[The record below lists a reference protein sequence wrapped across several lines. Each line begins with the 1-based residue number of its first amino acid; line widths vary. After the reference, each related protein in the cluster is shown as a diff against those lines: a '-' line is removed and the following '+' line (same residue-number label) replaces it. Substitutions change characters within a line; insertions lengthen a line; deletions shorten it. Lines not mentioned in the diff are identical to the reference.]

1 VLDQMHARVR
11 SRALTLTLTLLLGL
25 AGLLTLGTVARAAG
39 SPDLSATID
48 SPTVLH
54 GETVP
59 FRFTVTNPSGGP
71 YGYNLS
77 YRVVLP
83 PGVTYAGSVQ
93 PAPTEVAGPGRDETT
108 LVFRNVSDLSPN
120 ATAELAFDVT
130 YDTSRYDVGDRFAI
144 GAEAFVNSDPRHV
157 PRFDAAGLPD
167 GPRADS
173 YTGWS
178 GALTGV
184 TTINAIEVEKDEP
197 SWEGEILRGVHDHQT
212 VYTVTVR
219 NNGIRATNG
228 VDLVD
233 YLPAGLEFLGCG
245 GPNAD
250 HTTEAPTNPGSPL
263 EYPTARAIVVDPLA
277 DCTPPSA
284 VETVD
289 VDPDGA
295 GPLPR
300 AVYTKVTWSVG
311 TLAARGE
318 RRFLYR
324 AAIPIRENTMAWTGA
339 TPATTGAQ
347 AANLDNNSGPETR
360 DEQQLTNYAT
370 AGGSYDG
377 RVAVSDDFHLTRTAE
392 DWVVHKEGSTDELQ
406 QGGLTTWTL
415 TFETSEYRSVRD
427 ATVTDTV
434 PNGLCPIGAANY
446 TRNPTRDDLDECD
459 PIGGELPTAPYKS
472 VTENADGT
480 FTVTWDPSVFPELAQ
495 TDVSDRFTVR
505 FPTRARTHWQS
516 NYAATSPILTRD
528 TVVNRVTTEATAVV
542 RCLPTGTP
550 DCTTPGTE
558 IVHDGGYGT
567 GTTLPDASEDG
578 QVAARPSIEKRV
590 AQSGTDCIAA
600 TYVTTIPV
608 YHPGDRVCWKLRV
621 DFPFGV
627 DTSPQ
632 AIRDFLPPGATYE
645 SSSDRELNA
654 PEGANNVTS
663 TFDGSGAAGGVLAWT
678 VDGGTV
684 PRGSRIFERVFST
697 IVEPAGPNAVDG
709 EVLGNL
715 MKFSSTNTAEVSEP
729 LRDARDVRLE
739 TPVVRLVKGV
749 ASVDRPGVGT
759 VAGPFGPNV
768 DHRVVRALDRVTYRV
783 DVTNDGGQD
792 AVDVEVWDVL
802 PRGDYDCAVPGISA
816 ISHLGACVDGG
827 LALDRVVWT
836 LPELRAGET
845 TTLTYTAVVPGNVGP
860 AHQLDNRAGVRGYAG
875 MTNLGTRYPYVPA
888 NNVDPSLT
896 TTNAPAAD
904 DRSDVYTN
912 DATVAKS
919 VTTTV
924 TEGGNTTAQATIG
937 EQVDYTVTVT
947 VPAGTAL
954 GGSAVLT
961 DVLDSAAR
969 QSYVANSARA
979 TLNGA
984 ALPAG
989 FTLDDSGAAPTIT
1002 FPAGFGVFPTDPDAV
1017 LVLRFST
1024 LVTDVAANDRNATDL
1039 TNVARLAWTDPDDG
1053 ARTRSSATVRT
1064 QLVEPLLSQAK
1075 TDDRNPNRV
1084 IPGQVVTYTLTTT
1097 NSSAARVS
1105 TAHSVVVTDTVPE
1118 GLTPIGA
1125 APGNAALAD
1134 GATVPGTTAVWNR
1147 AARTITD
1154 TVTSLAPGARHELTY
1169 RVAVDDPA
1177 VGGSELTNT
1186 VLART
1191 QSLPD
1196 AQSGRRTTGAGY
1208 SATASDTIRIQGA
1221 TVTKDASPTRA
1232 TVGEHVFYELRVTIP
1247 ANVSLYDVTVIDVLP
1262 DTIAFDGG
1270 STAQCISGCP
1280 LVNPVLPYNP
1290 VTRADGTTTLAWDF
1304 GDLVA
1309 PLATPQVVQLAYSGH
1324 VKASDHTGADVVAG
1338 DTAVNVATVGSNRSD
1353 RETFDWTRI
1362 PSSFEDDS
1370 PDARAT
1376 VMVVEPRL
1384 SIGKQVK
1391 VAAGSFTD
1399 GPATAHSDDTLTYQ
1413 VVVRNSG
1420 DAPAYD
1426 VTVTDRP
1433 DAELTDVTM
1442 GTLPSGVTETKR
1454 WSSADRSIGW
1464 QIAGPIAPSDS
1475 VTITYTARFVSASL
1489 LSDGQSADNT
1499 AAIPSY
1505 FGVSRSERTDPSNSG
1520 VTYRDYDDG
1529 GDDSTSVVL
1538 DFPTLTLTKTTG
1550 LGAGPTYPETGRAE
1564 VGQAYP
1570 WRVTVRNTSTTAAAR
1585 DVEVTDTLPANWSYA
1600 AGSATLSPGG
1610 AVEPT
1615 VTRAAGG
1622 DRLAWTVA
1630 SLAPGA
1636 SVTVAYNA
1644 TPSTDAADTPG
1655 LGAQAHVNS
1664 AQVTSA
1670 RDAAGNSGNADGP
1683 YGTPADDAT
1692 ATLELPELTISKTP
1706 DNGAAVAGTASSFT
1720 IVVRNEGSVPARN
1733 LVVSDLLPAGLS
1745 YDRDGAPATAS
1756 PSTGFSERSVTDGPG
1771 RDETTIVWGIT
1782 QLNAGAAVTIT
1793 LPVTVDASVPQDTDL
1808 VNTASVRSDER
1819 PDPIDDDGSL
1829 HVDAE
1834 ADLSIVKSGDAT
1846 YVPGEGYTWR
1856 LRVQNHGPSDAQS
1869 VSVEDPLPA
1878 GTRFVSADTPCADVA
1893 GTVTCALGTVPPGY
1907 DRTFEL
1913 RVDVDADATGRLDN
1927 TAEVSSPTDRNSNND
1942 RSTHGPTADP
1952 LADVT
1957 VEKTATPSAIAR
1969 GGQSVFA
1976 LTVRNAGPSVAR
1988 DVELEDVLPAGLTFV
2003 SVDDARCSEA
2013 AGTVGCAFGDLAV
2026 DAPVTVNVTVTGTL
2040 EGAWRNEATVTTT
2053 TPQPPG
2059 GGLPDRDDAT
2069 VNVGPVAELAIV
2081 KSGPATVAAGGQ
2093 LTWQLEVTNNGPDP
2107 ATGVTVT
2114 DTLPAGT
2121 QFVSASSG
2129 CTEAGGTVTCAVGGL
2144 AVGERATL
2152 ELTATVPTAL
2162 ASTTIVN
2169 SAVVRGDQID
2179 EEPSNDRDEAVT
2191 EVGPSTDLA
2200 VVKQGPAVAAAG
2212 GSAAW
2217 TLVVTN
2223 SGPSTATGVTVV
2235 DALPEGVA
2243 FQSAAPT
2250 QGTCTAAGQQVTCAL
2265 GALAPGASA
2274 QVQVVGAVSASLEG
2288 ATVVNVAAVTGA
2300 EPDPNPGNDRSEL
2313 PTSVGPP
2320 EAGNYDLAIVKALA
2334 DDARPT
2340 LGGTFGYTLDVTNSG
2355 PAKGEAVTVT
2365 DTVPSQLKVRSAK
2378 VAGGSCTVRGQRVS
2392 CALGTLAAGESRT
2405 VALRVTALAAGTVR
2419 NTATVAARV
2428 ADRDPS
2434 NDRSTAVVKVTAPR
2448 AALKLVKRALGRQPV
2463 ARGKVVRFR
2472 VTVANTSA
2480 HAAADV
2486 VVCDRLPEGLSL
2498 VKAGGGRLRRGELC
2512 WTVGLLGPRA
2522 SRSFTLS
2529 ARVLS
2534 DARGP
2539 RIANVATATSSN
2551 AKRRTARA
2559 AVRLAGGGVLPAS
2572 ARGGGVTG

>member
-1 VLDQMHARVR
+1 MHARLR
-11 SRALTLTLTLLLGL
+11 SRALTLTLTFLLGL
-25 AGLLTLGTVARAAG
+25 AGLLAVGSAARAAG
-39 SPDLSATID
+39 TPDLSATVD

-59 FRFTVTNPSGGP
+59 FRFTVTNPSGGA

-93 PAPTEVAGPGRDETT
+93 PAPRQIAGPGTGETT

-120 ATAELAFDVT
+120 ATAQLAFDLT
-130 YDTSRYDVGDRFAI
+130 YDPAVYDVGDRFQVS
-144 GAEAFVNSDPRHV
+144 AEAFVNSDPRNV
-157 PRFDAAGLPD
+157 PRFDGAGLPD

-173 YTGWS
+173 YTGWT
-178 GALTGV
+178 GALRGT

-219 NNGIRATNG
+219 NNDIRATSG

-245 GPNAD
+245 GPGAD
-250 HTTEAPTNPGSPL
+250 HTTNAPTNLGSPL
-263 EYPTARAIVVDPLA
+263 EYPEAPAIVVDTLA
-277 DCTPPSA
+277 DCTPPAA

-300 AVYTKVTWSVG
+300 AVYTKVTWNVG
-311 TLAARGE
+311 TLAARGA

-324 AAIPIRENTMAWTGA
+324 AAIPIRENTMTWTGA

-347 AANLDNNSGPETR
+347 AANLDNNSGRETR
-360 DEQQLTNYAT
+360 DEQELTNYAT

-392 DWVVHKEGSTDELQ
+392 DWAIHKEASTDELE

-427 ATVTDTV
+427 ATVTDIV
-434 PNGLCPIGAANY
+434 PNGLCPIGPVNY
-446 TRNPTRDDLDECD
+446 TRDPTSEDHDECD
-459 PIGGELPTAPYKS
+459 PVAGELPSAPYKD
-472 VTENADGT
+472 VTENPDGT
-480 FTVTWDPSVFPELAQ
+480 FTVTWDASVFAELAQ
-495 TDVSDRFTVR
+495 TDVSDRFTLR
-505 FPTRARTHWQS
+505 YPTRARTHWQS
-516 NYAATSPILTRD
+516 DYESTTPILTRD
-528 TVVNRVTTEATAVV
+528 EVVNRVTTEGTAVV
-542 RCLPTGTP
+542 RCDTTP

-578 QVAARPSIEKRV
+578 QVAARPTIEKRV
-590 AQSGTDCIAA
+590 AESGTNCLTAA
-600 TYVTTIPV
+600 YVTTVPT
-608 YHPGDRVCWKLRV
+608 YHPGDRVCWKLNV
-621 DFPFGV
+621 TFPFGV

-645 SSSDRELNA
+645 SNTDRPLNA
-654 PEGANNVTS
+654 PDGANNVTS

-684 PRGSRIFERVFST
+684 PRGNRVFERVFST
-697 IVEPAGPNAVDG
+697 IVEPAGANAVNG

-715 MKFSSTNTAEVSEP
+715 MKFSSTNTAQVSEP

-749 ASVDRPGVGT
+749 ARVDRPGSGP

-768 DHRVVRALDRVTYRV
+768 DHRVVRALDQVTYRV

-792 AVDVEVWDVL
+792 AVDVEVWDLL
-802 PRGDYDCAVPGISA
+802 PVRDYDCVLPGVSA
-816 ISHLGACVDGG
+816 ISDGGSCVDGG
-827 LALDRVVWT
+827 LQPDRVVWT
-836 LPELRAGET
+836 LPALRAGET
-845 TTLTYTAVVPGNVGP
+845 KTLTYTAVVPGDVGP
-860 AHQLDNRAGVRGYAG
+860 AHQLLNRAGVRGYAG

-888 NNVDPSLT
+888 NNVDSSLT
-896 TTNAPAAD
+896 TANAPAAD

-912 DATVAKS
+912 DATIAK
-919 VTTTV
+919 VGTTTV
-924 TEGGNTTAQATIG
+924 TEGGNTAGQATIG
-937 EQVDYTVTVT
+937 ERVDYTVTVT
-947 VPAGTAL
+947 VPAGTTL
-954 GGSAVLT
+954 GGTAVLT
-961 DVLDSAAR
+961 DLLDSATR
-969 QSYVANSARA
+969 QPYVSNSARA
-979 TLNGA
+979 TLNGG

-1002 FPAGFGVFPTDPDAV
+1002 FPAGFAVAPTDADAV
-1017 LVLRFST
+1017 LVLSFST
-1024 LVTDVAANDRNATDL
+1024 LVADVGANDRTASDL

-1075 TDDRNPNRV
+1075 RDDRHPERV

-1097 NSSAARVS
+1097 NSSATRVS
-1105 TAHSVVVTDTVPE
+1105 TAHDVVVTDTVPV
-1118 GLTPIGA
+1118 GLTPIGD
-1125 APGNAALAD
+1125 APGNAPLDD
-1134 GATVPGTTAVWNR
+1134 GATVPGTTAVWDR
-1147 AARTITD
+1147 TARTITD

-1196 AQSGRRTTGAGY
+1196 AQAGRRTTGTGY
-1208 SATASDTIRIQGA
+1208 SATASDTVRIQGA
-1221 TVTKDASPTRA
+1221 TVSKSVGPTSA
-1232 TVGEHVFYELRVTIP
+1232 TVGQHVTYELLVSIP
-1247 ANVSLYDVTVIDVLP
+1247 ADVSLYDVTVTDVLP
-1262 DTIAFDGG
+1262 DEIAFDDYG
-1270 STAQCISGCP
+1270 TADCVSGCP
-1280 LVNPVLPYNP
+1280 LVNPVQTYTP
-1290 VTRADGTTTLAWDF
+1290 VPHADGTTTIAWDL

-1309 PLATPQVVQLAYSGH
+1309 PLSTKQVVRLTYTGH
-1324 VKASDHTGADVVAG
+1324 VKARDHADVAVVAG

-1353 RETFDWTRI
+1353 RATFDASSI
-1362 PSSFEDDS
+1362 PSTFEDES
-1370 PDARAT
+1370 PETRAT
-1376 VMVVEPRL
+1376 VTVVEPRM
-1384 SIGKQVK
+1384 SIDKRVK
-1391 VAAGSFTD
+1391 VATGAFTD

-1413 VVVRNSG
+1413 VVVRNDG
-1420 DAPAYD
+1420 DAPAHD

-1433 DAELTDVTM
+1433 DAELTDVTT
-1442 GTLPSGVTETKR
+1442 GTLPTGVTETKR
-1454 WSSADRSIGW
+1454 WDSADRSVSW
-1464 QIAGPIAPSDS
+1464 QIDGPIAPDAS
-1475 VTITYTARFVSASL
+1475 VTITYTARFVAASL
-1489 LSDGQSADNT
+1489 LRDGQSVDNT
-1499 AAIPSY
+1499 AAIPLY
-1505 FGVSRSERTDPSNSG
+1505 HGVSRSERADPSNSA
-1520 VTYRDYDDG
+1520 VAYRGYTDG

-1538 DFPTLTLTKTTG
+1538 DFPTLGLSKTTG
-1550 LGAGPTYPETGRAE
+1550 LGAGPTYPETGSAE
-1564 VGQAYP
+1564 VGQSYP
-1570 WRVTVRNTSTTAAAR
+1570 WRVTVRNTSATAAAS
-1585 DVEVTDTLPANWSYA
+1585 DVEVTDRLPANWSYA
-1600 AGSATLSPGG
+1600 AGSATLSSGG
-1610 AVEPT
+1610 ALEPD
-1615 VTRAAGG
+1615 VTRAASG
-1622 DRLAWTVA
+1622 DTLVWDVG

-1636 SVTVAYNA
+1636 SVTVAYRA
-1644 TPSTDAADTPG
+1644 TPSPDAADTPG
-1655 LGAQAHVNS
+1655 TGAQAHVNR
-1664 AQVTSA
+1664 ALVTSA
-1670 RDAAGNSGNADGP
+1670 TDEAGNTGNADGP
-1683 YGTPADDAT
+1683 YRTPEDDAT
-1692 ATLELPELTISKTP
+1692 ATLELPDLTIAKTP
-1706 DNGAAVAGTASSFT
+1706 DNGTAVAGTSSSFT

-1733 LVVSDLLPAGLS
+1733 LVVRDLLPAGLR
-1745 YDRDGAPATAS
+1745 YDPDAAPATAS

-1782 QLNAGAAVTIT
+1782 QLAAGAAVTIT
-1793 LPVTVDASVPQDTDL
+1793 LPVSVDASVPQDAEL
-1808 VNTASVRSDER
+1808 VNTAAVSSDEL
-1819 PDPIDDDGSL
+1819 PDSVDDDGRL
-1829 HVDAE
+1829 RVDAE
-1834 ADLSIVKSGDAT
+1834 ADMSVVKSGEAT
-1846 YVPGEGYTWR
+1846 YVPGEGYLWR

-1869 VSVEDPLPA
+1869 VVVEDPLPA
-1878 GTRFVSADTPCADVA
+1878 GTRFVSADAPCADVA
-1893 GTVTCALGTVPPGY
+1893 GTVTCAIGTVPPGY

-1913 RVDVDADATGRLDN
+1913 RVDVDENATGSLVN
-1927 TAEVSSPTDRNSNND
+1927 TAEVSSPTDRDSGND
-1942 RSTHGPTADP
+1942 SSTHSPTADP

-1957 VEKTATPSAIAR
+1957 VEKTATPTAIAR
-1969 GGQSVFA
+1969 GSESVFT

-1988 DVELEDVLPAGLTFV
+1988 DVELEDALPAGLTFV

-2013 AGTVGCAFGDLAV
+2013 AGTVSCAFGDLAV
-2026 DAPVTVNVTVTGTL
+2026 DVPVTVHVTVTGSL

-2081 KSGPATVAAGGQ
+2081 KTGPATVAAGGEV
-2093 LTWQLEVTNNGPDP
+2093 TWQLEVANNGPDP

-2121 QFVSASSG
+2121 TFVSASSG
-2129 CTEAGGTVTCAVGGL
+2129 CAEAGGVVSCAVGAL

-2152 ELTATVPTAL
+2152 ELTASVPTAL

-2169 SAVVRGDQID
+2169 AAVVRGDQID

-2200 VVKQGPAVAAAG
+2200 VVKQGPEVAPAG

-2223 SGPSTATGVTVV
+2223 DGPSTATGVTVV
-2235 DALPEGVA
+2235 DALPDGVA
-2243 FQSAAPT
+2243 FQSATPT
-2250 QGTCTAAGQQVTCAL
+2250 QGTCAAAGQQVTCAL
-2265 GALAPGASA
+2265 GTLAPGASA
-2274 QVQVVGAVSASLEG
+2274 QVQVVGAVAAALEG

-2300 EPDPNPGNDRSEL
+2300 EPDPNPGNDRSER
-2313 PTSVGPP
+2313 PTRVGPP
-2320 EAGNYDLAIVKALA
+2320 EAGNYDLAVVKALA
-2334 DDARPT
+2334 DGARPT
-2340 LGGTFGYTLDVTNSG
+2340 LGGTFGYTLTVTNSG

-2365 DTVPSQLKVRSAK
+2365 DTVPSQLKVRSAT

-2392 CALGTLAAGESRT
+2392 CALGTLAAGESRA
-2405 VALRVTALAAGTVR
+2405 VALGVTALAAGTVR

-2434 NDRSTAVVKVTAPR
+2434 NDRSTAAVKVTAPS
-2448 AALKLVKRALGRQPV
+2448 ATLKLVKRALGRQPV

-2472 VTVANTSA
+2472 VTVSNPSA

-2486 VVCDRLPEGLSL
+2486 VVCDRLPAGLGL
-2498 VKAGGGRLRRGELC
+2498 VKTGGGRLRRGQLC
-2512 WTVGLLGPRA
+2512 WTVGLLEAGA

-2529 ARVLS
+2529 ARVMS

-2539 RIANVATATSSN
+2539 RLANRATATASN
-2551 AKRRTARA
+2551 APRRTARA
-2559 AVRLAGGGVLPAS
+2559 VVRLAGGGVLPAS